1 MMGRVSKEIVL
12 AFQSWW
18 QALIVGE
25 GWAVAVLAAGLVVLA
40 LVGAVLLLGRQ
51 ARGRGDALA
60 KLADITERLAATQ
73 NELTGKVTHLAE
85 DSRRAQSE
93 LAKAVNDR
101 LDQVSHRMGQS
112 LSETTEKTS
121 KTFGEIK
128 TRLDVIDKA
137 QQNITQLSGEI
148 VGLQDILSNKQER
161 GHFGEIQLND
171 LVTSILPPSAYRF
184 QETLSN
190 GRRGDC
196 MILLPNPPGP
206 IVVDAKFPL
215 ESYRAL
221 KAADDETART
231 QAARAFKRD
240 VGLHVTQIAER
251 YIIPGETAESALMF
265 LPSEAVYAELH
276 ANFPEVV
283 EKGYRAKVWI
293 VSPTTLM
300 ATLNTVRAVLRDAR
314 MREQAG
320 VIQKEV
326 HRLLT
331 DVTRLDARV
340 ASLTRHFGQAQQDIR
355 QIEIST
361 GKITARGQRIEE
373 LELSEDAEAEDV
385 KLAAEPIKLKVGEG

>member
-1 MMGRVSKEIVL
+1 M

-18 QALIVGE
+18 QALMMGE
-25 GWAVAVLAAGLVVLA
+25 GWAVAVLAAGLVALA
-40 LVGAVLLLGRQ
+40 LIGGILALGRQ
-51 ARGRGDALA
+51 ARGRGEALA
-60 KLADITERLAATQ
+60 KLADISERLAATQ
-73 NELTGKVTHLAE
+73 NELAGKVTHLAE

-93 LAKAVNDR
+93 LAKTVNDR
-101 LDQVSHRMGQS
+101 LDKVSHRMGQS

-171 LVTSILPPSAYRF
+171 LVTSILPPSAYKF

-196 MILLPNPPGP
+196 LILLPNPPGP

-221 KAADDETART
+221 KAAEDEAART

-283 EKGYRAKVWI
+283 EKGFEAKVWI